1 MSPLGFSAAF
11 ISWRKCELQAI
22 DKKTRKLLTIYRGFH
37 PKSDVER
44 LHIPR
49 KDGGGLIAIEDCR
62 VGSYRFEGV

>member
-1 MSPLGFSAAF
+1 M
-11 ISWRKCELQAI
+11 QAI
-22 DKKTRKLLTIYRGFH
+22 DKKIRKLLTIYRGLH

-62 VGSYRFEGV
+62 VGSYRFGGV